1 MADAAKTEEKKEEA
15 PKPFA
20 GFSFGDTPN
29 PFLAGGAIPTFGA
42 PAAAKEDGEDAGEA
56 DPEKEDPSLKFEP
69 QVDLAALPE
78 VKTVTNE
85 EEEEATFKE
94 RAKMFRF
101 AKPDKNSEE
110 GSKGE
115 WKERGTGDI
124 KILKHKVT
132 GKYRVVMRRE
142 KTHKICCNHVLTAEL
157 KLNVNPGSDR
167 AWTWI
172 ANDYS
177 EGESKT
183 ESFAI
188 RFSTPEVAA
197 RFKTL
202 FEEGQAENKK
212 LPTGTTPTK

>member
-20 GFSFGDTPN
+20 GFSFTVGDTPN

-42 PAAAKEDGEDAGEA
+42 PAAPKDGDEDAGEA

-78 VKTVTNE
+78 VKPVTNE
-85 EEEEATFKE
+85 EDEEATFKD

-101 AKPDKNSEE
+101 AKPDKNAEE

-124 KILKHKVT
+124 KILKHKT
-132 GKYRVVMRRE
+132 SGKYRVVMRRE
-142 KTHKICCNHVLTAEL
+142 KTHKICCNHALTAEL
-157 KLNVNPGSDR
+157 TLKQNSGSDR
-167 AWTWI
+167 SWTWA
-172 ANDYS
+172 ANDFS
-177 EGESKT
+177 EGEMKP
-183 ESFAI
+183 EVFAI
-188 RFSTPEVAA
+188 RFSTPEVAE
-197 RFKTL
+197 RFKKL

-212 LPTGTTPTK
+212 LATPTK